1 MCLRPVHFLLPVVPV
16 VPGGGAAAGQGTGN
30 GSIPPPDAKRCAVC
44 GTLFTPGSNRAKY
57 CPECAV
63 QVKPEDE
70 YTVYEVEETDTDEEA
85 DLLNF
90 DDLDSDE
97 FV

>member
-1 MCLRPVHFLLPVVPV
+1 MRL
-16 VPGGGAAAGQGTGN
+16 
-30 GSIPPPDAKRCAVC
+30 
-44 GTLFTPGSNRAKY
+44 
-57 CPECAV
+57 
-63 QVKPEDE
+63 KPEDE
-70 YTVYEVEETDTDEEA
+70 YMVYEVEETDTDEEA